1 MSQPDF
7 ATTLRPDR
15 ARVGALASEDAAT
28 VAPAE
33 VPVALLPV
41 GLETRFR
48 DDSLL
53 VRVIPDEVHVMDH
66 EPGLTEG
73 EVTVGRAFWRSV
85 WQGGTAEPAA
95 TEAERAAWVALVGA
109 VGNPRRSAW
118 VANQTAPPADGRPAD
133 PVPAGQP
140 SPEPDFPDPAVQDS
154 AWTRA
159 AVAGSLPDAFVA
171 IAYRRE
177 GTGGTATWTE
187 LGRAWGKPV
196 SEAIQLGLN
205 PSAAPPPISDDG
217 PALPDGMKWVVDPA
231 AADAVGL
238 LVTVPLP
245 PGTTQVDRLVVLG
258 VAQSVDAPT
267 AAGRLADLLAGHHY
281 TRGLELLE
289 VGTPTNNT
297 TATRSG
303 YARRDD
309 PAASFAVERRTP
321 DPADGTDGAL
331 LARALGVPAATLEGV
346 GNAGA
351 TRLAMAGQLNALVW
365 PSAFGYWLDSLVQ
378 PGPND
383 RTIEDI
389 RDHTVAMVRG
399 RGPLPLLRVGR
410 QPYGVLPVTSLRA
423 WKRATEPPAV
433 GQLAQLLRTAM
444 SWWQSGVEHTSIV
457 RAGQDPDQGMLDV
470 LGQAAVST
478 ITGVRSMVGVNVS
491 YIPNQIVLPDGRA
504 EGLAAEGNRQRWLAL
519 LGTRALGFPGLPYVG
534 QLVASA
540 DPIPMLHLPY
550 TTDPSASPADRAEAW
565 SQITAYLRGLRGRA
579 TANLRAENPQVFTS
593 LVTLLAHRSVMLE
606 RVRIG
611 VRDTI
616 GTVAGQLVEAHL
628 RVADSPAVEAGL
640 VATTATLRIGDT
652 RSAIGAVLAGS
663 VQRTDGTRVALPDYL
678 DGILVGPAFD
688 PVGNR
693 DYAATLDAAEA
704 VAGLDPDLAGLL
716 LGEALDVASHRLDAW
731 VTSLATRRLSDL
743 RAATPSG
750 VTLGAYGV
758 VEELRRAP
766 ARPPVTEVPDGA
778 PTPLSTDPGGAGYVH
793 APSLAQAAT
802 AAVLRSGHL
811 SHADRDANSAALAVN
826 LSSSRVRVA
835 RGLLDGVRE
844 GQPLG
849 ALLGYRVERQ
859 LHDLGAHTAVEVV
872 RGLAPPPVVTADGS
886 PEGMPPRA
894 VCDGLALSHLDRA
907 GVLSAV
913 TAAGSQPDAVTT
925 ALDALDDAVDAV
937 ADLLLAE
944 GVHQIVTGNPE
955 RAAAALDA
963 LNRGDGAIPDPTV
976 VRTPRT
982 GTSLTH
988 RVLVLIGPDAPPA
1001 PGWPMDGVRAV
1012 ADPLLAAWAGH
1023 LLGDPT
1029 GIQVTVTS
1037 PESEDPDGPAAPA
1050 PVPVVLTLGALGVGS
1065 LDMVYESLAPRILR
1079 HARSRGAAEN
1089 ATVDLT
1095 SGPVAA
1101 MLATADLLNA
1111 LLVRARAGTGVDLT
1125 RPQDRGAAVSG
1136 PSGDPT
1142 STPFKTDVEDVDH
1155 GARAHRLAAARGLLS
1170 AAITALAAA
1179 PDDVVPDEGALSP
1192 HLDTLAALGLHPG
1205 TDPGTAMTAEALAGL
1220 MTTAQRRLDEA
1231 TAAAP
1236 DDATGLFGE
1245 GFPATALVVPP
1256 ATAHL
1261 DSALAVDPLDAT
1273 APEAL
1278 AGLGGRASAL
1288 DSWLELRG
1296 RVRAPLG
1303 RLADV
1308 LMAARLRGT
1317 ATGTM
1322 RAAQLPV
1329 RPFPEAEAD
1338 RRGSWVG
1345 VAFPGALGSE
1355 PVTGFVLHTLGTV
1368 DVTTG
1373 VSVLAI
1379 DEFVEVVPS
1388 GGTTTAVS
1396 FGYDAPGARPPQ
1408 SLLLAVPPVAGQAWT
1423 IDGLAEVVGETV
1435 DLAKV
1440 RMVDLSSVAW
1450 AGRFVPTIYLTDG
1463 DIANGLDL
1471 PVRAILQAAYLTA
1484 TKAGRA

>member
-1 MSQPDF
+1 MSRPDF
-7 ATTLRPDR
+7 GTTLRPGR
-15 ARVGALASEDAAT
+15 ARVGALATAGAAT

-73 EVTVGRAFWRSV
+73 EVTAGRAFWRSV
-85 WQGGTAEPAA
+85 WRGGTAEPAA
-95 TEAERAAWVALVGA
+95 TEAERAAWVTLAGA
-109 VGNPRRSAW
+109 VGNPRRSAY
-118 VANQTAPPADGRPAD
+118 VANQTAPPPGGRPAD
-133 PVPAGQP
+133 PVPDGQP
-140 SPEPDFPDPAVQDS
+140 LPEPAFPSPAVQDS
-154 AWTRA
+154 AWTRSA
-159 AVAGSLPDAFVA
+159 MAGSLPDAFVA

-196 SEAIQLGLN
+196 SEAIQLGLD
-205 PSAAPPPISDDG
+205 PSAAPPVSDDG
-217 PALPDGMKWVVDPA
+217 PALPDGMKWMVDPA
-231 AADAVGL
+231 ATDAAGL

-258 VAQSVDAPT
+258 VAQSVDAPA

-281 TRGLELLE
+281 SRGLELLE

-303 YARRDD
+303 YARRND

-321 DPADGTDGAL
+321 GPADGTDGAL
-331 LARALGVPAATLEGV
+331 LAGALGVPAATFEGV

-351 TRLAMAGQLNALVW
+351 TALAMAGQLNALVW
-365 PSAFGYWLDSLVQ
+365 PSAFGYWLDTLVQ
-378 PGPND
+378 PGPDD

-389 RDHTVAMVRG
+389 RDHAVAMVRG

-433 GQLAQLLRTAM
+433 GQVAQLLRTAM
-444 SWWQSGVEHTSIV
+444 SWWQSGVGRTPVV
-457 RAGQDPDQGMLDV
+457 RAGQDPAQGMLDV

-478 ITGVRSMVGVNVS
+478 TTGVRSMVGAHVS
-491 YIPNQIVLPDGRA
+491 YIPNQIVLPDGGA
-504 EGLAAEGNRQRWLAL
+504 QGLAAEGNRQRWLAL

-540 DPIPMLHLPY
+540 DPVPLLHLPY
-550 TTDPSASPADRAEAW
+550 TTDRSASPADQDAAW
-565 SQITAYLRGLRGRA
+565 SQITAYLRGLRGRP
-579 TANLRAENPQVFTS
+579 TADLRAENPRVFTS

-652 RSAIGAVLAGS
+652 RSAIGTVLSGS
-663 VQRTDGTRVALPDYL
+663 VRRADGTRVALPDYL
-678 DGILVGPAFD
+678 DGILVGTAID
-688 PVGNR
+688 PVGHR

-758 VEELRRAP
+758 VEELSRAP
-766 ARPPVTEVPDGA
+766 ARPAVTEVPDGA
-778 PTPLSTDPGGAGYVH
+778 PARLSADLGGAGYVH

-811 SHADRDANSAALAVN
+811 SHADRDAGSAALAVD

-872 RGLAPPPVVTADGS
+872 RRLAPPPVVTAGGS

-894 VCDGLALSHLDRA
+894 VCDGLALSRLDRA

-913 TAAGSQPDAVTT
+913 TAAGSRPDAVAT
-925 ALDALDDAVDAV
+925 ALDALDDAVDAL

-944 GVHQIVTGNPE
+944 GVHQVVTGNPD

-963 LNRGDGAIPDPTV
+963 LNRGDGAIPDPAV

-988 RVLVLIGPDAPPA
+988 RVLVLIGPDAQPA
-1001 PGWPMDGVRAV
+1001 PGWPVDGMRAV

-1023 LLGDPT
+1023 LLGDPA
-1029 GIQVTVTS
+1029 GIHVTVTS
-1037 PESEDPDGPAAPA
+1037 PEPEDPGAPAAPA
-1050 PVPVVLTLGALGVGS
+1050 PVVLTLGDLGAGALDV
-1065 LDMVYESLAPRILR
+1065 VYEFLVPRILR

-1111 LLVRARAGTGVDLT
+1111 LLVRARAGTGVDLA
-1125 RPQDRGAAVSG
+1125 RPQDRGAVVSG
-1136 PSGDPT
+1136 PPGDPA

-1155 GARAHRLAAARGLLS
+1155 GARAQRLAAARGLLS
-1170 AAITALAAA
+1170 AAITALAAV
-1179 PDDVVPDEGALSP
+1179 PVGIVPDEAALTP

-1205 TDPGTAMTAEALAGL
+1205 TDPGRAMTAEALAGL
-1220 MTTAQRRLDEA
+1220 VTTAQRRLDEA

-1236 DDATGLFGE
+1236 DDAAGLFGE

-1261 DSALAVDPLDAT
+1261 DPALAVDPLGAT
-1273 APEAL
+1273 AREAL
-1278 AGLGGRASAL
+1278 AGLGGRATAL
-1288 DSWLELRG
+1288 DSWLELHG
-1296 RVRAPLG
+1296 RVRAQLG

-1317 ATGTM
+1317 ATGTL

-1329 RPFPEAEAD
+1329 RPFPKAEAS
-1338 RRGSWVG
+1338 RSGSWVG
-1345 VAFPGALGSE
+1345 VAFPGALGPE
-1355 PVTGFVLHTLGTV
+1355 PVTSLVLHTLGTV
-1368 DVTTG
+1368 DLTTG

-1388 GGTTTAVS
+1388 AETTTAVS

-1408 SLLLAVPPVAGQAWT
+1408 SLLLAVPPVVGRAWT
-1423 IDGLAEVVGETV
+1423 IDGLADVVGETI

-1463 DIANGLDL
+1463 DIAHGLDL
-1471 PVRAILQAAYLTA
+1471 PVRAILREAYLTA
-1484 TKAGRA
+1484 AKAGQA